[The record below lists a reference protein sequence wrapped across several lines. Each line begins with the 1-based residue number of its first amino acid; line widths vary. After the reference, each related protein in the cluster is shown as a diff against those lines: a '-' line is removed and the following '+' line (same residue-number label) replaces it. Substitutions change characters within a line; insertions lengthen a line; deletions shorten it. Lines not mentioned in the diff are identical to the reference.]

1 MSLNKKLLR
10 DLLENK
16 GANLAAIVVVSIAI
30 MLFVGASISLNTL
43 IDSRDTAYEI
53 NNFPDVYAK
62 LISISDKKISSLQ
75 NIDKIKSFEPRL
87 VEELKIANTNKT
99 IRMMSITKN
108 IGKYVLVEGSA
119 PRENAFEILIDEK
132 FAEANNYKIGQD
144 ITLISNGVKKNMKIC
159 GTMFTAEGIYSIRDN
174 STIMPNYSI
183 FSLAFTDIASLQRLT
198 GKNYYNEILFDLK
211 DNVEFEDVKNDIKR
225 EIENYGLIN
234 LYPQDDQI
242 SDTMIDG
249 EIDEQRSLM
258 IVMPI
263 IFLSVAILVMGIM
276 VKRIIEQ
283 QRMQIGILKSFGYSD
298 FQVGF
303 HYASYCLVI
312 GLIGGIIGCVCGVGF
327 GHIMLSAYKMFFN
340 MEFIN
345 NHSQTQLFIMGIALS
360 SVFSVAAGINAA
372 TKAVKIMPSEA
383 MRQEAPKSGKK
394 MFLEALPVFNLIFN
408 SRGKMSVRNISRNK
422 KRSFFI
428 ILGIALGFAI
438 SVLPWSLLDLMDKM
452 IFDRYRYTEKY
463 DIKIFLNGFT
473 SKSGGENA
481 LNSMSKIQY
490 KQGILEVPVTVEY
503 QGVKEDT
510 VAIGLQQDSRLYTVV
525 DDDKNK
531 VDIPSGMI
539 VLSEKLAEKLNTNV
553 GDYVSL
559 KSPYS
564 KYKEDKHYIKV
575 GKIVKQSIG
584 MNGYLDITYLSDILG
599 YEDICNSILLKVE
612 DENYIYDLREKFQ
625 DLEKIVSIQS
635 KVENM
640 AQIRQRME
648 TMYSMIY
655 FMAIIAASMTFAIVY
670 NTFVVVLL
678 ERQREISTLMVLGMK
693 EKEVLSIISLEQ
705 NITSIIGVILGLP
718 IGKLFIIIMA
728 KTIITDTFTMPTD
741 MSLNSVLI
749 ALVLLVISVVSAQLL
764 ASRKLNKIEIVDV
777 LKSGE

>member
-1 MSLNKKLLR
+1 
-10 DLLENK
+10 
-16 GANLAAIVVVSIAI
+16 LAAIVVVSIAI

-43 IDSRDTAYEI
+43 IDSKDTAYEL
-53 NNFPDVYAK
+53 NNFPDVYAR

-99 IRMMSITKN
+99 IRMMSITKS

-144 ITLISNGVKKNMKIC
+144 ITVISNGVKKNMKIC

-211 DNVEFEDVKNDIKR
+211 DEVEFEDVKNDIKR

-234 LYPQDDQI
+234 LYPQDDQV

-258 IVMPI
+258 IVMPV

-303 HYASYCLVI
+303 HYASYCLII
-312 GLIGGIIGCVCGVGF
+312 GLIGGIIGCVFGVGF
-327 GHIMLSAYKMFFN
+327 GHIMLSTYKVFFN

-345 NHSQTQLFIMGIALS
+345 NHSQTQLFVMGIVLS
-360 SVFSVAAGINAA
+360 STFSVAAGVNAA

-383 MRQEAPKSGKK
+383 MRQEAPKSAKK
-394 MFLEALPVFNLIFN
+394 MFFEALPVFNMVFN

-428 ILGIALGFAI
+428 ILGIALAFAI
-438 SVLPWSLLDLMDKM
+438 SVLPWSLLELMDKM

-481 LNSMSKIQY
+481 LNLMSKIQY
-490 KQGILEVPVTVEY
+490 KQGILEVPVTLEY

-510 VAIGLQQDSRLYTVV
+510 VTIGLQQDGRLYTVV
-525 DDDKNK
+525 D
-531 VDIPSGMI
+531 
-539 VLSEKLAEKLNTNV
+539 V
-553 GDYVSL
+553 GDYISL

-575 GKIVKQSIG
+575 GKIIKQSIG
-584 MNGYLDITYLSDILG
+584 MNGYLDITYLSNILG
-599 YEDICNSILLKVE
+599 YEDMCNSILLKVE

-635 KVENM
+635 KLENM
-640 AQIRQRME
+640 NQIRQRME

-655 FMAIIAASMTFAIVY
+655 FMAIIAAAMTFAIVY

-693 EKEVLSIISLEQ
+693 EKDVLSIISLEQ

-718 IGKLFIIIMA
+718 IAKLFIIIMS

-749 ALVLLVISVVSAQLL
+749 ALILLVISAVSAQLL
-764 ASRKLNKIEIVDV
+764 ASRKLNNIEIVDV

>member
-1 MSLNKKLLR
+1 M
-10 DLLENK
+10 
-16 GANLAAIVVVSIAI
+16 AAIVVVSIAI

-43 IDSRDTAYEI
+43 IDSKDVAYEL
-53 NNFPDVYAK
+53 NNFPDVYAR

-75 NIDKIKSFEPRL
+75 NIGKIKSFEPRL

-144 ITLISNGVKKNMKIC
+144 ITVISNGVKKNMKIC

-211 DNVEFEDVKNDIKR
+211 DEVEFKDVKNDIKR

-234 LYPQDDQI
+234 LYSQDDQV

-258 IVMPI
+258 IVMPV

-303 HYASYCLVI
+303 HYASYCLII

-327 GHIMLSAYKMFFN
+327 GHIMLSTYRVFFN
-340 MEFIN
+340 MKFIN
-345 NHSQTQLFIMGIALS
+345 NHSQTQLFVMGIVLS
-360 SVFSVAAGINAA
+360 STFSVAAGINAA

-383 MRQEAPKSGKK
+383 MRQEAPKSAKK
-394 MFLEALPVFNLIFN
+394 MFFEALPVFNMVFN

-428 ILGIALGFAI
+428 ILGIALAFAI
-438 SVLPWSLLDLMDKM
+438 SVLPWSLLELMDKM

-481 LNSMSKIQY
+481 LNLMSKIQY
-490 KQGILEVPVTVEY
+490 KQGILEVPVTLEY
-503 QGVKEDT
+503 QGVREDT
-510 VAIGLQQDSRLYTVV
+510 VTIGLQQDGRLYTVV

-539 VLSEKLAEKLNTNV
+539 VLSEKLAEKLKADV
-553 GDYVSL
+553 GDYISL

-584 MNGYLDITYLSDILG
+584 MNGYLDITYFSNILG
-599 YEDICNSILLKVE
+599 YEDMCNSILLKVE

-635 KVENM
+635 KLENM
-640 AQIRQRME
+640 NQIRQRME

-655 FMAIIAASMTFAIVY
+655 FMAIIAAAMTFAIVY

-693 EKEVLSIISLEQ
+693 EKDVLSIISLEQ

-718 IGKLFIIIMA
+718 IAKLFIIIMS

-749 ALVLLVISVVSAQLL
+749 ALILLVISAVSAQLL
-764 ASRKLNKIEIVDV
+764 ASRKLNNIEIVDV

>member
-43 IDSRDTAYEI
+43 IDSKDVAYEL
-53 NNFPDVYAK
+53 NNFPDVYAR

-144 ITLISNGVKKNMKIC
+144 ITVISNGVKKNMKIC

-183 FSLAFTDIASLQRLT
+183 FSLGFTDIASLQRLT

-249 EIDEQRSLM
+249 EIDEQKSLM

-303 HYASYCLVI
+303 HYASYCLII

-327 GHIMLSAYKMFFN
+327 GHIMLSMYKAFFN

-360 SVFSVAAGINAA
+360 STFSVAAGINAA
-372 TKAVKIMPSEA
+372 TKAVNIMPSEA

-394 MFLEALPVFNLIFN
+394 MFIEALPVFNMVFN

-428 ILGIALGFAI
+428 ILGIALAFAI
-438 SVLPWSLLDLMDKM
+438 SVLPWSLLELMDKM

-481 LNSMSKIQY
+481 LNLMSKIQY
-490 KQGILEVPVTVEY
+490 KQGVLEVPVTLEY

-539 VLSEKLAEKLNTNV
+539 VLSEKLAEKLKADV
-553 GDYVSL
+553 GDYISL

-584 MNGYLDITYLSDILG
+584 MNGYLDITYLSNILG
-599 YEDICNSILLKVE
+599 YEDMCNSILLKVE

-635 KVENM
+635 KLENM

-655 FMAIIAASMTFAIVY
+655 FMAIIAAAMTFAIVY

-693 EKEVLSIISLEQ
+693 EKDVLSIISLEQ

-718 IGKLFIIIMA
+718 IAKLFIIIMS

-749 ALVLLVISVVSAQLL
+749 ALILLVLSAVSAQLL

>member
-43 IDSRDTAYEI
+43 IDSKDVAYEL
-53 NNFPDVYAK
+53 NNFPDVYAR

-144 ITLISNGVKKNMKIC
+144 ITVISNGVKKNMKIC

-211 DNVEFEDVKNDIKR
+211 DEVEFKDVKNDIKR

-234 LYPQDDQI
+234 LYPQDDQV

-258 IVMPI
+258 IVMPV

-303 HYASYCLVI
+303 HYASYCLII

-327 GHIMLSAYKMFFN
+327 GHIMLSTYRVFFN
-340 MEFIN
+340 MKFIN
-345 NHSQTQLFIMGIALS
+345 NHSQSQLFIMGIALS
-360 SVFSVAAGINAA
+360 STFSVAAGINAA

-383 MRQEAPKSGKK
+383 MRQEAPKSAKK
-394 MFLEALPVFNLIFN
+394 MFFEALPVFNMVFN

-428 ILGIALGFAI
+428 ILGIALAFAI
-438 SVLPWSLLDLMDKM
+438 SVLPWSLLELMDKM

-481 LNSMSKIQY
+481 LNSMNKIQY
-490 KQGILEVPVTVEY
+490 KQGILEVPVTLEY
-503 QGVKEDT
+503 QGVREDT
-510 VAIGLQQDSRLYTVV
+510 VTIGLQQDGRLYTVV

-539 VLSEKLAEKLNTNV
+539 VLSEKLAEKLKADV
-553 GDYVSL
+553 GDYISL

-584 MNGYLDITYLSDILG
+584 MNGYLDITYLSNILG
-599 YEDICNSILLKVE
+599 YEDMCNSILLKVE

-635 KVENM
+635 KLENM
-640 AQIRQRME
+640 NQIRQRME

-655 FMAIIAASMTFAIVY
+655 FMAIIAAAMTFAIVY

-693 EKEVLSIISLEQ
+693 EKDVLSIISLEQ
-705 NITSIIGVILGLP
+705 NITSIIGVILGFP
-718 IGKLFIIIMA
+718 IAKLFIIIMS

-749 ALVLLVISVVSAQLL
+749 ALILLVISAVSAQLL
-764 ASRKLNKIEIVDV
+764 ASRKLNNIEIVDV

>member
-43 IDSRDTAYEI
+43 IDSKDVAYEL
-53 NNFPDVYAK
+53 NNFPDVYAR

-75 NIDKIKSFEPRL
+75 DIDKIKSFEPRL

-99 IRMMSITKN
+99 IRMMSITN
-108 IGKYVLVEGSA
+108 NMGKYVLVEGSA

-144 ITLISNGVKKNMKIC
+144 ITVISNGVKKNMKIC

-183 FSLAFTDIASLQRLT
+183 FSLGFTDIASLQRLT

-234 LYPQDDQI
+234 LYPQDDQN

-258 IVMPI
+258 IVMPV

-303 HYASYCLVI
+303 HYASYCLII

-327 GHIMLSAYKMFFN
+327 GHIMLSMYKVFFN

-360 SVFSVAAGINAA
+360 STFSVAAGINAA
-372 TKAVKIMPSEA
+372 TKAVNIMPSEA

-394 MFLEALPVFNLIFN
+394 MFIEALPVFNMVFN

-428 ILGIALGFAI
+428 ILGIALAFAI
-438 SVLPWSLLDLMDKM
+438 SVLPWSLLELMDKM

-490 KQGILEVPVTVEY
+490 KQGILEIPVTLEY

-510 VAIGLQQDSRLYTVV
+510 VTIGLQQDGRLYTVV

-539 VLSEKLAEKLNTNV
+539 VLSEKLAEKLNADV
-553 GDYVSL
+553 GDYISL

-584 MNGYLDITYLSDILG
+584 MNGYLDITYLSNILG
-599 YEDICNSILLKVE
+599 YEDMCNSILLKVE

-635 KVENM
+635 KLENM
-640 AQIRQRME
+640 NQIRQRME

-655 FMAIIAASMTFAIVY
+655 FMAIIAAAMTFAIVY

-693 EKEVLSIISLEQ
+693 EKDVLSIISLEQ

-718 IGKLFIIIMA
+718 IAKLFIIIMS

>member
-43 IDSRDTAYEI
+43 IDSKDAAYEL
-53 NNFPDVYAK
+53 NNFPDVYAR

-75 NIDKIKSFEPRL
+75 DIDKIKSFEPRL

-99 IRMMSITKN
+99 IRMMSITN
-108 IGKYVLVEGSA
+108 NMGKYVLVEGSA

-144 ITLISNGVKKNMKIC
+144 ITVISNGVKKNMKIC

-183 FSLAFTDIASLQRLT
+183 FSLGFTDIASLQRLT

-249 EIDEQRSLM
+249 EIDEQKSLM

-303 HYASYCLVI
+303 HYASYCLII

-327 GHIMLSAYKMFFN
+327 GHIMLSMYKAFFN

-360 SVFSVAAGINAA
+360 STFSVAAGINAA
-372 TKAVKIMPSEA
+372 TKAVNIMPSEA

-394 MFLEALPVFNLIFN
+394 MFIEALPVFNMIFN

-428 ILGIALGFAI
+428 ILGIALAFAI
-438 SVLPWSLLDLMDKM
+438 SVLPWSLLNLMDSM

-490 KQGILEVPVTVEY
+490 KQGILEIPVTLEY

-539 VLSEKLAEKLNTNV
+539 VLSEKLAEKLKADV
-553 GDYVSL
+553 GDYINL

-584 MNGYLDITYLSDILG
+584 MNGYLDITYLSNILG
-599 YEDICNSILLKVE
+599 YEDMCNSILLKVE

-635 KVENM
+635 KLENM
-640 AQIRQRME
+640 NQIRQRME

-655 FMAIIAASMTFAIVY
+655 FMAIIAAAMTFAIVY

-693 EKEVLSIISLEQ
+693 EKDVLSIISLEQ

-718 IGKLFIIIMA
+718 IAKLFIIIMS

-749 ALVLLVISVVSAQLL
+749 ALILLVISAVSAQLL
-764 ASRKLNKIEIVDV
+764 ASRKLNNIEIVDV

>member
-1 MSLNKKLLR
+1 M
-10 DLLENK
+10 
-16 GANLAAIVVVSIAI
+16 AAIVVVSIAI

-43 IDSRDTAYEI
+43 IDSKDVAYEL
-53 NNFPDVYAK
+53 NNFPDVYAR

-144 ITLISNGVKKNMKIC
+144 ITVISNGVKKNMKIC

-211 DNVEFEDVKNDIKR
+211 DEVEFKDVKNDIKR

-234 LYPQDDQI
+234 LYPQDDQV

-258 IVMPI
+258 IVMPV

-303 HYASYCLVI
+303 HYASYCLII

-327 GHIMLSAYKMFFN
+327 GHIMLSTYRVFFN
-340 MEFIN
+340 MKFIN
-345 NHSQTQLFIMGIALS
+345 NHSQTQLFVMGIVLS
-360 SVFSVAAGINAA
+360 STFSVAAGINAA

-383 MRQEAPKSGKK
+383 MRQEAPKSAKK
-394 MFLEALPVFNLIFN
+394 MFFEALPVFNMVFN

-428 ILGIALGFAI
+428 ILGIALAFAI
-438 SVLPWSLLDLMDKM
+438 SVLPWSLLELMDKM

-481 LNSMSKIQY
+481 LNLMSKIQY
-490 KQGILEVPVTVEY
+490 KQGILEVPVTLEY
-503 QGVKEDT
+503 QGVREDT
-510 VAIGLQQDSRLYTVV
+510 VTIGLQQDGRLYTVV

-539 VLSEKLAEKLNTNV
+539 VLSEKLAEKLKADV
-553 GDYVSL
+553 GDYISL

-584 MNGYLDITYLSDILG
+584 MNGYLDITYLSNILG
-599 YEDICNSILLKVE
+599 YEDMCNSILLKVE

-635 KVENM
+635 KLENM
-640 AQIRQRME
+640 NQIRQRME

-655 FMAIIAASMTFAIVY
+655 FMAIIAAAMTFAIVY

-693 EKEVLSIISLEQ
+693 EKDVLSIISLEQ

-718 IGKLFIIIMA
+718 IAKLFIISMS

-749 ALVLLVISVVSAQLL
+749 ALILLVISAVSAQLL
-764 ASRKLNKIEIVDV
+764 ASRKLNNIEIVDV

>member
-43 IDSRDTAYEI
+43 IDSKDVAYEL
-53 NNFPDVYAK
+53 NNFPDVYAR

-144 ITLISNGVKKNMKIC
+144 ITVISNGVKKNMKIC

-183 FSLAFTDIASLQRLT
+183 FSLGFTDIASLQRLT

-249 EIDEQRSLM
+249 EIDEQKSLM

-303 HYASYCLVI
+303 HYASYCLII

-327 GHIMLSAYKMFFN
+327 GHIMLSMYKAFFN

-360 SVFSVAAGINAA
+360 STFSVAAGINAA
-372 TKAVKIMPSEA
+372 TKAVNIMPSEA

-394 MFLEALPVFNLIFN
+394 MFIEALPVFNMVFN

-428 ILGIALGFAI
+428 ILGIALAFAI
-438 SVLPWSLLDLMDKM
+438 SVLPWSLLELMDKM

-481 LNSMSKIQY
+481 LNLMSKIQY
-490 KQGILEVPVTVEY
+490 KQGVLEVPVTLEY

-539 VLSEKLAEKLNTNV
+539 VLSEKLAEKLKADV
-553 GDYVSL
+553 GDYISL

-584 MNGYLDITYLSDILG
+584 MNGYLNITYLSNILG
-599 YEDICNSILLKVE
+599 YEDMCNSILLKVE

-635 KVENM
+635 KLENM

-655 FMAIIAASMTFAIVY
+655 FMAIIAAAMTFAIVY

-693 EKEVLSIISLEQ
+693 EKDVLSIISLEQ
-705 NITSIIGVILGLP
+705 NITSIIGIILGLP
-718 IGKLFIIIMA
+718 IAKLFIIIMS

-749 ALVLLVISVVSAQLL
+749 ALILLVISAVSAQLL

>member
-99 IRMMSITKN
+99 IRMMSITNN

-144 ITLISNGVKKNMKIC
+144 ITVISNGVKKNMKIC

-183 FSLAFTDIASLQRLT
+183 FSLGFTDIASLQRLT

-345 NHSQTQLFIMGIALS
+345 NQSQTQLFAMGIALS

-553 GDYVSL
+553 GDYVSI

-584 MNGYLDITYLSDILG
+584 MNGYLDITYLSNILG
-599 YEDICNSILLKVE
+599 YEDMCNSILLKVE
-612 DENYIYDLREKFQ
+612 DENYIHDLREKFQ

-655 FMAIIAASMTFAIVY
+655 FMAIIAAAMTFAIVY

-749 ALVLLVISVVSAQLL
+749 ALVLLIISVVSAQLL

>member
-43 IDSRDTAYEI
+43 IDSKDVAYEL
-53 NNFPDVYAK
+53 NNFPDVYAR

-75 NIDKIKSFEPRL
+75 DIDKIKSFEPRL

-99 IRMMSITKN
+99 IRMMSITN
-108 IGKYVLVEGSA
+108 NMGKYVLVEGSA

-144 ITLISNGVKKNMKIC
+144 ITVISNGVKKNMKIC

-183 FSLAFTDIASLQRLT
+183 FSLGFTDIASLQRLT

-234 LYPQDDQI
+234 LYPQDDQN

-258 IVMPI
+258 IVMPV

-303 HYASYCLVI
+303 HYASYCLII

-327 GHIMLSAYKMFFN
+327 GHIMLSMYKVFFN

-360 SVFSVAAGINAA
+360 STFSVAAGINAA
-372 TKAVKIMPSEA
+372 TKAVNIMPSEA

-394 MFLEALPVFNLIFN
+394 MFIEALPVFNMIFN

-428 ILGIALGFAI
+428 ILGIALAFAI
-438 SVLPWSLLDLMDKM
+438 SVLPWSLLNLMDSM

-490 KQGILEVPVTVEY
+490 KQGILEIPVTLEY

-539 VLSEKLAEKLNTNV
+539 VLSEKLAEKLKADV
-553 GDYVSL
+553 GDYISL

-584 MNGYLDITYLSDILG
+584 MNGYLDITYLSNILG
-599 YEDICNSILLKVE
+599 YEEMCNSILLKVE

-635 KVENM
+635 KLENM

-693 EKEVLSIISLEQ
+693 EKDVLSIISLEQ

-718 IGKLFIIIMA
+718 IAKLFIIIMS

-749 ALVLLVISVVSAQLL
+749 ALILLVISAVSAQLL

>member
-43 IDSRDTAYEI
+43 IDSKDVAYEL
-53 NNFPDVYAK
+53 NNFPDVYAR

-75 NIDKIKSFEPRL
+75 NIGKIKSFEPRL

-144 ITLISNGVKKNMKIC
+144 ITVISNGVKKNMKIC

-211 DNVEFEDVKNDIKR
+211 DEVEFKDVKNDIKR

-234 LYPQDDQI
+234 LYSQDDQV

-258 IVMPI
+258 IVMPV

-303 HYASYCLVI
+303 HYASYCLII

-327 GHIMLSAYKMFFN
+327 GHIMLSTYRVFFN
-340 MEFIN
+340 MKFIN
-345 NHSQTQLFIMGIALS
+345 NHSQTQLFVMGMVLS
-360 SVFSVAAGINAA
+360 STFSVAAGINAA

-383 MRQEAPKSGKK
+383 MRQEAPKSAKK
-394 MFLEALPVFNLIFN
+394 MFFEALPVFNMVFN

-428 ILGIALGFAI
+428 ILGIALAFAI
-438 SVLPWSLLDLMDKM
+438 SVLPWSLLELMDKM

-481 LNSMSKIQY
+481 LNLMSKIQY
-490 KQGILEVPVTVEY
+490 KQGILEVPVTLEY
-503 QGVKEDT
+503 QGVREDT
-510 VAIGLQQDSRLYTVV
+510 VTIGLQQDGRLYTVV

-539 VLSEKLAEKLNTNV
+539 VLSEKLAEKLKADV
-553 GDYVSL
+553 GDYISL

-584 MNGYLDITYLSDILG
+584 MNGYLDITYLSNILG
-599 YEDICNSILLKVE
+599 YEDMCNSILLKVE

-635 KVENM
+635 KLENM
-640 AQIRQRME
+640 NQIRQRME

-655 FMAIIAASMTFAIVY
+655 FMAIIAAAMTFAIVY

-693 EKEVLSIISLEQ
+693 EKDVLSIISLEQ

-718 IGKLFIIIMA
+718 IAKLFIIIMS

-749 ALVLLVISVVSAQLL
+749 ALILLVISAVSAQLL
-764 ASRKLNKIEIVDV
+764 ASRKLNNIEIVDV

>member
-53 NNFPDVYAK
+53 NNFPDVYAR

-75 NIDKIKSFEPRL
+75 DIDKIKSFEPRL

-99 IRMMSITKN
+99 IRMMSITYN

-144 ITLISNGVKKNMKIC
+144 ITVISNGVKKNMKIC

-183 FSLAFTDIASLQRLT
+183 FSLGFTDIASLQRLT

-345 NHSQTQLFIMGIALS
+345 NQSQTQLFAMGIALS

-463 DIKIFLNGFT
+463 DIKIYLNGFT

-503 QGVKEDT
+503 QGIKEDT

-553 GDYVSL
+553 GDYVSI

-584 MNGYLDITYLSDILG
+584 MNGYLDITYLSNILG
-599 YEDICNSILLKVE
+599 YEDMCNSILLKVE
-612 DENYIYDLREKFQ
+612 DENYINDLREKFQ

-655 FMAIIAASMTFAIVY
+655 FMAIIAAAMTFAIVY

>member
-1 MSLNKKLLR
+1 MNKKLLR

-62 LISISDKKISSLQ
+62 LISIGDKKISSLQ
-75 NIDKIKSFEPRL
+75 NINKIKSFEPRL

-99 IRMMSITKN
+99 IRMMSITYN

-144 ITLISNGVKKNMKIC
+144 ITVISNGVKKNMKIC

-183 FSLAFTDIASLQRLT
+183 FSLGFTDIASLQRLT
-198 GKNYYNEILFDLK
+198 GKNYYNEILFDLR

-345 NHSQTQLFIMGIALS
+345 NHSQTQLFAMGIALS

-553 GDYVSL
+553 GDYVSI

-584 MNGYLDITYLSDILG
+584 MNGYLDITYLSNILG
-599 YEDICNSILLKVE
+599 YEDMCNSILLKVE
-612 DENYIYDLREKFQ
+612 DENYIHDLREKFQ

-655 FMAIIAASMTFAIVY
+655 FMAIIAAAMTFAIVY

>member
-99 IRMMSITKN
+99 IRMMSITNN

-144 ITLISNGVKKNMKIC
+144 ITVISNGVKKNMKIC

-183 FSLAFTDIASLQRLT
+183 FSLGFTDIASLQRLT

-599 YEDICNSILLKVE
+599 YEDMCNSILLKVE

>member
-1 MSLNKKLLR
+1 
-10 DLLENK
+10 
-16 GANLAAIVVVSIAI
+16 LAAIVVVSIAI

-43 IDSRDTAYEI
+43 IDSKDVAYEL
-53 NNFPDVYAK
+53 NNFPDVYAR

-75 NIDKIKSFEPRL
+75 DIDKIKSFEPRL

-99 IRMMSITKN
+99 IRMMSITN
-108 IGKYVLVEGSA
+108 NMGKYVLVEGSA

-144 ITLISNGVKKNMKIC
+144 ITVISNGVKKNMKIC

-183 FSLAFTDIASLQRLT
+183 FSLGFTDIASLQRLT

-234 LYPQDDQI
+234 LYPQDDQN

-258 IVMPI
+258 IVMPV

-303 HYASYCLVI
+303 HYASYCLII

-327 GHIMLSAYKMFFN
+327 GHIMLSMYKAFFN

-360 SVFSVAAGINAA
+360 STFSVAAGINAA
-372 TKAVKIMPSEA
+372 TKAVNIMPSEA

-394 MFLEALPVFNLIFN
+394 MFIEALPVFNMIFN

-428 ILGIALGFAI
+428 ILGIALAFAI
-438 SVLPWSLLDLMDKM
+438 SVLPWSLLNLMDSM

-490 KQGILEVPVTVEY
+490 KQGILEIPVTLEY

-539 VLSEKLAEKLNTNV
+539 VLSEKLAEKLKADV
-553 GDYVSL
+553 GDYINL

-584 MNGYLDITYLSDILG
+584 MNGYLDITYLSNILG
-599 YEDICNSILLKVE
+599 YEDMCNSILLKVE

-635 KVENM
+635 KLENM
-640 AQIRQRME
+640 NQIRQRME

-655 FMAIIAASMTFAIVY
+655 FMAIIAAAMTFAIVY

-693 EKEVLSIISLEQ
+693 EKDVLSIISLEQ

-718 IGKLFIIIMA
+718 IAKLFIIIMS

-749 ALVLLVISVVSAQLL
+749 ALILLVISAVSAQLL
-764 ASRKLNKIEIVDV
+764 ASRKLNNIEIVDV

>member
-43 IDSRDTAYEI
+43 IDSKDTAYEL
-53 NNFPDVYAK
+53 NNFPDVYAR

-99 IRMMSITKN
+99 IRMMSITKS

-144 ITLISNGVKKNMKIC
+144 ITVISNGVKKNMKIC

-183 FSLAFTDIASLQRLT
+183 FSLGFTDIASLQRLT

-211 DNVEFEDVKNDIKR
+211 DEVEFEDVKNDIKR

-234 LYPQDDQI
+234 LYPQDDQV

-258 IVMPI
+258 IVMPV

-303 HYASYCLVI
+303 HYASYCLII
-312 GLIGGIIGCVCGVGF
+312 GLIGGIIGCVFGVGF
-327 GHIMLSAYKMFFN
+327 GHIMLSTYKVFFN

-345 NHSQTQLFIMGIALS
+345 NHSQTQLFVMGIVLS
-360 SVFSVAAGINAA
+360 STFSVAAGVNAA

-383 MRQEAPKSGKK
+383 MRQEAPKSAKK
-394 MFLEALPVFNLIFN
+394 MFFEALPVFNMVFN

-428 ILGIALGFAI
+428 ILGIALAFAI
-438 SVLPWSLLDLMDKM
+438 SVLPWSLLELMDKM

-481 LNSMSKIQY
+481 LNLMSKIQY
-490 KQGILEVPVTVEY
+490 KQGILEVPVTLEY

-510 VAIGLQQDSRLYTVV
+510 VTIGLQQDGRLYTVV

-539 VLSEKLAEKLNTNV
+539 VLSEKLAEKLKADV
-553 GDYVSL
+553 GDYISL

-575 GKIVKQSIG
+575 DKIVKQSIG
-584 MNGYLDITYLSDILG
+584 MNGYLDITYLSNILG
-599 YEDICNSILLKVE
+599 YEDMCNSILLKVE

-635 KVENM
+635 KLENM
-640 AQIRQRME
+640 NQIRQRME

-655 FMAIIAASMTFAIVY
+655 FMAIIAAAMTFAIVY

-693 EKEVLSIISLEQ
+693 EKDVLSIISLEQ

-718 IGKLFIIIMA
+718 IAKLFIIIMS

-749 ALVLLVISVVSAQLL
+749 ALILLVISAVSAQLL
-764 ASRKLNKIEIVDV
+764 ASRKLNNIEIVDV

>member
-1 MSLNKKLLR
+1 M
-10 DLLENK
+10 
-16 GANLAAIVVVSIAI
+16 AAIVVVSIAI

-43 IDSRDTAYEI
+43 IDSKDVAYEL
-53 NNFPDVYAK
+53 NNFPDVYAR

-75 NIDKIKSFEPRL
+75 NIGKIKSFEPRL

-144 ITLISNGVKKNMKIC
+144 ITVISNGVKKNMKIC

-211 DNVEFEDVKNDIKR
+211 DEVEFKDVKNDIKR

-234 LYPQDDQI
+234 LYSQDDQV

-258 IVMPI
+258 IVMPV

-303 HYASYCLVI
+303 HYASYCLII

-327 GHIMLSAYKMFFN
+327 GHIMLSTYRVFFN
-340 MEFIN
+340 MKFIN
-345 NHSQTQLFIMGIALS
+345 NHSQTQLFVMGIVLS
-360 SVFSVAAGINAA
+360 STFSVAAGINAA

-383 MRQEAPKSGKK
+383 MRQEAPKSAKK
-394 MFLEALPVFNLIFN
+394 MFFEALPVFNMVFN

-428 ILGIALGFAI
+428 ILGIALAFAI
-438 SVLPWSLLDLMDKM
+438 SVLPWSLLELMDKM

-481 LNSMSKIQY
+481 LNLMSKIQY
-490 KQGILEVPVTVEY
+490 KQGILEVPVTLEY
-503 QGVKEDT
+503 QGVREDT
-510 VAIGLQQDSRLYTVV
+510 VTIGLQQDGRLYTVV

-539 VLSEKLAEKLNTNV
+539 VLSEKLAEKLKADV
-553 GDYVSL
+553 GDYISL

-584 MNGYLDITYLSDILG
+584 MNGYLDITYLSNILG
-599 YEDICNSILLKVE
+599 YEDMCNSILLKVE

-635 KVENM
+635 KLENM
-640 AQIRQRME
+640 NQIRQRME

-655 FMAIIAASMTFAIVY
+655 FMAIIAAAMTFAIVY

-693 EKEVLSIISLEQ
+693 EKDVLSIISLEQ

-718 IGKLFIIIMA
+718 IAKLFIIIMS

-749 ALVLLVISVVSAQLL
+749 ALILLVISAVSAQLL
-764 ASRKLNKIEIVDV
+764 ASRKLNNIEIVDV

>member
-43 IDSRDTAYEI
+43 IDSKDVAYEL
-53 NNFPDVYAK
+53 NNFPDVYAR

-144 ITLISNGVKKNMKIC
+144 ITVISNGVKKNMKIC

-183 FSLAFTDIASLQRLT
+183 FSLGFTDIASLQRLT

-249 EIDEQRSLM
+249 EIDEQKSLM

-303 HYASYCLVI
+303 HYASYCLII
-312 GLIGGIIGCVCGVGF
+312 GLVGGIIGCVCGVGF
-327 GHIMLSAYKMFFN
+327 GHIMLSMYKAFFN

-360 SVFSVAAGINAA
+360 STFSVAAGINAA
-372 TKAVKIMPSEA
+372 TKAVNIMPSEA

-394 MFLEALPVFNLIFN
+394 MFIEALPVFNMIFN

-428 ILGIALGFAI
+428 ILGIALAFAI
-438 SVLPWSLLDLMDKM
+438 SVLPWSLLNLMDSM

-490 KQGILEVPVTVEY
+490 KQGILEIPVTLEY

-539 VLSEKLAEKLNTNV
+539 VLSEKLAEKLKADV
-553 GDYVSL
+553 GDYISL

-584 MNGYLDITYLSDILG
+584 MNGYLDITYLSNILG
-599 YEDICNSILLKVE
+599 YEDMCNSILLKVE

-635 KVENM
+635 KLENM
-640 AQIRQRME
+640 NQIRQRME

-655 FMAIIAASMTFAIVY
+655 FMAIIAAAMTFAIVY

-693 EKEVLSIISLEQ
+693 EKDVLSIISLEQ

-718 IGKLFIIIMA
+718 IAKLFIIIMS

-749 ALVLLVISVVSAQLL
+749 ALILLVISAVSAQLL
-764 ASRKLNKIEIVDV
+764 ASRKLNNIEIVDV

>member
-1 MSLNKKLLR
+1 LNKKLLR

-43 IDSRDTAYEI
+43 IDSKDVAYEL
-53 NNFPDVYAK
+53 NNFPDVYAR
-62 LISISDKKISSLQ
+62 LISISDKKITSLQ
-75 NIDKIKSFEPRL
+75 DIDKIKSFEPRL

-99 IRMMSITKN
+99 IRMMSITN
-108 IGKYVLVEGSA
+108 NMGKYVLVEGSA

-144 ITLISNGVKKNMKIC
+144 ITVISNGVKKNMKIC

-183 FSLAFTDIASLQRLT
+183 FSLGFTDIASLQRLT

-211 DNVEFEDVKNDIKR
+211 DNVEFENVKNDIKR

-234 LYPQDDQI
+234 LYPQDDQN

-258 IVMPI
+258 IVMPV

-303 HYASYCLVI
+303 HYASYCLII

-327 GHIMLSAYKMFFN
+327 GHIMLSMYKVFFN

-360 SVFSVAAGINAA
+360 STFSVAAGINAA
-372 TKAVKIMPSEA
+372 TKAVNIMPSEA

-394 MFLEALPVFNLIFN
+394 MFIEALPVFNMIFN

-428 ILGIALGFAI
+428 ILGIALAFAI
-438 SVLPWSLLDLMDKM
+438 SVLPWSLLNLMDSM

-490 KQGILEVPVTVEY
+490 KQGILEIPVTLEY

-539 VLSEKLAEKLNTNV
+539 VLSEKLAEKLKADV
-553 GDYVSL
+553 GDYISL

-584 MNGYLDITYLSDILG
+584 MNGYLDITYLSNILG
-599 YEDICNSILLKVE
+599 YEEMCNSILLKVE

-635 KVENM
+635 KLENM
-640 AQIRQRME
+640 NQIRQRME

-655 FMAIIAASMTFAIVY
+655 FMAIIAAAMTFAIVY

-693 EKEVLSIISLEQ
+693 EKDVLSIISLEQ

-718 IGKLFIIIMA
+718 IAKLFIIIMS

-749 ALVLLVISVVSAQLL
+749 ALILLVISAVSAQLL
-764 ASRKLNKIEIVDV
+764 ASRKLNNIEIVDV

>member
-1 MSLNKKLLR
+1 MNKKLLR

-99 IRMMSITKN
+99 IRMMSITNN

-144 ITLISNGVKKNMKIC
+144 ITVISNGVKKNMKIC

-183 FSLAFTDIASLQRLT
+183 FSLGFTDIASLQRLT

-599 YEDICNSILLKVE
+599 YEDMCNSILLKVE

>member
-43 IDSRDTAYEI
+43 IDSKDVAYEL
-53 NNFPDVYAK
+53 NNFPDVYAR

-75 NIDKIKSFEPRL
+75 NIGKIKSFEPRL

-144 ITLISNGVKKNMKIC
+144 ITVISNGVKKNMKIC

-211 DNVEFEDVKNDIKR
+211 DEVEFKDVKNDIKR

-234 LYPQDDQI
+234 LYSQDDQV

-258 IVMPI
+258 IVMPV

-303 HYASYCLVI
+303 HYASYCLII

-327 GHIMLSAYKMFFN
+327 GHIMLSTYRVFFN
-340 MEFIN
+340 MKFIN
-345 NHSQTQLFIMGIALS
+345 NHSQTQLFVMGIVLS
-360 SVFSVAAGINAA
+360 STFSVAAGINAA

-383 MRQEAPKSGKK
+383 MRQEAPKSAKK
-394 MFLEALPVFNLIFN
+394 MFFEALPVFNMVFN

-428 ILGIALGFAI
+428 ILGIALAFAI
-438 SVLPWSLLDLMDKM
+438 SVLPWSLLELMDKM

-481 LNSMSKIQY
+481 LNLMSKIQY
-490 KQGILEVPVTVEY
+490 KQGILEVPVTLEY
-503 QGVKEDT
+503 QGVREDT
-510 VAIGLQQDSRLYTVV
+510 VTIGLQQDGRLYTVV

-539 VLSEKLAEKLNTNV
+539 VLSEKLAEKLKADV
-553 GDYVSL
+553 GDYISL

-584 MNGYLDITYLSDILG
+584 MNGYLDITYLSNILG
-599 YEDICNSILLKVE
+599 YEDMCNSILLKVE

-635 KVENM
+635 KLENM
-640 AQIRQRME
+640 NQIRQRME

-655 FMAIIAASMTFAIVY
+655 FMAIIAAAMTFAIVY

-693 EKEVLSIISLEQ
+693 EKDVLSIISLEQ

-718 IGKLFIIIMA
+718 IAKLFIIIMS

-749 ALVLLVISVVSAQLL
+749 ALILLVISAVSAQLL
-764 ASRKLNKIEIVDV
+764 ASRKLNNIEIVDV

>member
-1 MSLNKKLLR
+1 LNKKLLR

-43 IDSRDTAYEI
+43 IDSKDVAYEL
-53 NNFPDVYAK
+53 NNFPDVYAR

-75 NIDKIKSFEPRL
+75 DIDKIKSFEPRL

-99 IRMMSITKN
+99 IRMMSITN
-108 IGKYVLVEGSA
+108 NMGKYVLVEGSA

-144 ITLISNGVKKNMKIC
+144 ITVISNGVKKNMKIC

-183 FSLAFTDIASLQRLT
+183 FSLGFTDIASLQRLT

-234 LYPQDDQI
+234 LYPQDDQN

-258 IVMPI
+258 IVMPV

-303 HYASYCLVI
+303 HYASYCLII

-327 GHIMLSAYKMFFN
+327 GHIMLSMYKVFFN

-360 SVFSVAAGINAA
+360 STFSVAAGINAA
-372 TKAVKIMPSEA
+372 TKAVNIMPSEA

-394 MFLEALPVFNLIFN
+394 MFIEALPVFNMIFN

-428 ILGIALGFAI
+428 ILGIALAFAI
-438 SVLPWSLLDLMDKM
+438 SVLPWSLLNLMDSM

-490 KQGILEVPVTVEY
+490 KQGILEIPVTLEY

-539 VLSEKLAEKLNTNV
+539 VLSEKLAEKLKADV
-553 GDYVSL
+553 GDYISL

-584 MNGYLDITYLSDILG
+584 MNGYLDITYLSNILG
-599 YEDICNSILLKVE
+599 YEEMCNSILLKVE

-635 KVENM
+635 KLENM

-693 EKEVLSIISLEQ
+693 EKDVLSIISLEQ

-718 IGKLFIIIMA
+718 IAKLFIIIMS

-749 ALVLLVISVVSAQLL
+749 ALILLVISAVSAQLL